1 MADIFLFRTII
12 PGVTKFQL
20 ECLIKMSVDYQIK
33 LHSHRPVSLWWWPSF
48 SPDVSYHK
56 CETYHGLSSAGRV
69 GACTKV
75 FFLWKYPDFE
85 MTYSSDFRY
94 TLVTI
99 YDFLTMVF
107 GEKFTHCWIH
117 FYKNTC
123 LRLMADGETLCLPRH
138 HQAGQMTQHRRQ
150 SHCTAGRADDQMF

>member
-1 MADIFLFRTII
+1 
-12 PGVTKFQL
+12 
-20 ECLIKMSVDYQIK
+20 
-33 LHSHRPVSLWWWPSF
+33 
-48 SPDVSYHK
+48 
-56 CETYHGLSSAGRV
+56 
-69 GACTKV
+69 
-75 FFLWKYPDFE
+75 

-117 FYKNTC
+117 FDKNTC
-123 LRLMADGETLCLPRH
+123 LGLMADGETLCLPRH